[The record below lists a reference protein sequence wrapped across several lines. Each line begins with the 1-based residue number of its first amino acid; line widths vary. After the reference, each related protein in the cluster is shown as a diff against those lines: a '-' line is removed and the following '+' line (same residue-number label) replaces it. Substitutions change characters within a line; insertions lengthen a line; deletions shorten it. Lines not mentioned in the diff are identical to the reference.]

1 MFHPVSR
8 FYIYTVDLHTY
19 VFMEKYRNMTRNKTR
34 FFYYGF
40 PVWST
45 SFSIYKGYVHTRL
58 HVLILIHLL
67 AINYVQRAFIS
78 ASSDGGG
85 WENEM
90 YECTV
95 AELSMAW
102 SPCQRQCQIGES
114 HPRVSGHM
122 TGVNCDLLQFSHH
135 RRRQRHC
142 PCRTGLLANT
152 QFQDF
157 NQHSF
162 FTINEIKLKAPL
174 PTNKT

>member
-1 MFHPVSR
+1 
-8 FYIYTVDLHTY
+8 
-19 VFMEKYRNMTRNKTR
+19 
-34 FFYYGF
+34 
-40 PVWST
+40 
-45 SFSIYKGYVHTRL
+45 
-58 HVLILIHLL
+58 
-67 AINYVQRAFIS
+67 
-78 ASSDGGG
+78 
-85 WENEM
+85 
-90 YECTV
+90 
-95 AELSMAW
+95 MAW

-162 FTINEIKLKAPL
+162 FTINEIKLQAPL
-174 PTNKT
+174 STDKT